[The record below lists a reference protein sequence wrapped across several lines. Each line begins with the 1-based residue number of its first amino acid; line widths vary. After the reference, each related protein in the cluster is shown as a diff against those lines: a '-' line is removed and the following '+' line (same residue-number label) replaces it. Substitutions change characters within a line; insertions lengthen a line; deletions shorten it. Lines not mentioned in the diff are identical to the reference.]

1 VASSG
6 STNFSLTRNDIIQ
19 EALELIGVVAAEESP
34 AAADVTTA
42 DRSLN
47 MMVKGWQAKG
57 INLWRQTEGSLSVT
71 AATASFTMGTG
82 GDYTTARPLR
92 ISSARLSVSSIE
104 TPLQEISREE
114 YFSMPNKTATGRP
127 SIFYYDPQLALG
139 KIYLWPTVATGTT
152 ATLKF
157 TYQRTIE
164 DFDAAGNTPD
174 FPQEWYECLAYNLAA
189 RLAPK
194 FGTTVSPE
202 VAAIALGTLDDLM
215 GWDREP
221 ASVFFQPAEC

>member
-1 VASSG
+1 MSTSG
-6 STNFSLTRNDIIQ
+6 SINYSLTRNDIIQ

-34 AAADVTTA
+34 AAADVATA

-47 MMVKGWQAKG
+47 MMIKGWQAKG
-57 INLWRQTEGSLSVT
+57 INLWRQTEGSLSAT

-82 GDYTTARPLR
+82 GDYPTARPLR

-104 TPLQEISREE
+104 TPLVEMSRQE
-114 YFSMPNKTATGRP
+114 YFDLPNKTSSGRP
-127 SIFYYDPQLALG
+127 SGYYYDPQLTLG
-139 KIYLWPTVATGTT
+139 KIYLWPTVATGIT

-157 TYQRTIE
+157 TYQRTVE
-164 DFDAAGNTPD
+164 DFDAAGDEPD
-174 FPQEWYECLAYNLAA
+174 FPQEWFECLAYNLAA

-194 FGTTVSPE
+194 FGTTTSPE
-202 VAAIALGTLDDLM
+202 VAAIAIASLEDLM

-221 ASVFFQPAEC
+221 ASVYFQPAEW

>member
-1 VASSG
+1 MATSG

-34 AAADVTTA
+34 AAADVATA

-47 MMVKGWQAKG
+47 MMVKGWMAKG
-57 INLWRQTEGSLSVT
+57 INLWRQTEGSL
-71 AATASFTMGTG
+71 AATAGQASFTMGTG

-104 TPLQEISREE
+104 TPLMEMSRQE
-114 YFSMPNKTATGRP
+114 YFDLPLKTSTGRP
-127 SIFYYDPQLALG
+127 SAYYYDPQLSLG
-139 KIYLWPTVATGTT
+139 KIYLWPTVATGVT

-157 TYQRTIE
+157 SYQRTVE
-164 DFDAAGNTPD
+164 DFDAAANTPD
-174 FPQEWYECLAYNLAA
+174 FPQEWFECLAYNLAG

-194 FGTTVSPE
+194 FGATLGPE
-202 VAAIALGTLDDLM
+202 VLAIAISSLDDLM

-221 ASVFFQPAEC
+221 ASVFFQPAEW

>member
-1 VASSG
+1 MATSG
-6 STNFSLTRNDIIQ
+6 SSNYGLTRNDIIQ

-34 AAADVTTA
+34 AAADVATA

-57 INLWRQTEGSLSVT
+57 INLWRQTEGSLT
-71 AATASFTMGTG
+71 ATAGQASFTMGTG

-92 ISSARLSVSSIE
+92 ISSARLSVSNIE
-104 TPLQEISREE
+104 TPLQEMSRQE
-114 YFSMPNKTATGRP
+114 YFDLPLKTSAGRP
-127 SIFYYDPQLALG
+127 CGFYYDPQMSLG

-164 DFDAAGNTPD
+164 DFDAAGDEPD
-174 FPQEWYECLAYNLAA
+174 FPQEWFECLAYNLAG

-194 FGTTVSPE
+194 FGTTLSPE
-202 VAAIALGTLDDLM
+202 ALAIALGSLDDLM

-221 ASVFFQPAEC
+221 ASVYFQPAEW

>member
-1 VASSG
+1 VPTSG
-6 STNFSLTRNDIIQ
+6 SSNYSLTRNDIIQ

-34 AAADVTTA
+34 AAADVATA

-47 MMVKGWQAKG
+47 MMVKGWMAKG

-82 GDYTTARPLR
+82 GNFTTRPLR
-92 ISSARLSVSSIE
+92 VTSARLRVSSID

-127 SIFYYDPQLALG
+127 SCFYFDPQTNLA
-139 KIYLWPTVATGTT
+139 KIYLWPTLASGIT
-152 ATLKF
+152 ATLEF
-157 TYQRTIE
+157 SYIRMTE

-174 FPQEWYECLAYNLAA
+174 FPQEWFEAISYNLAA

-221 ASVFFQPAEC
+221 ASVFFQPAEW

>member
-1 VASSG
+1 MATSG
-6 STNFSLTRNDIIQ
+6 SSNYNLTRNDIIQ
-19 EALELIGVVAAEESP
+19 EALELIGVVAGGETA
-34 AAADVTTA
+34 AAADVSTA

-57 INLWRQTEGSLSVT
+57 INLWRQTEGSFSVT

-82 GDYTTARPLR
+82 GTVAFRPLR
-92 ISSARLSVSSIE
+92 ITSARLSVDSIE
-104 TPLQEISREE
+104 TPLQEMSRDE
-114 YFSMPNKTATGRP
+114 YFSIPLKTSSGRP
-127 SIFYYDPQLALG
+127 TGYYYDPQLSAG
-139 KIYLWPTVATGTT
+139 KIYLWPTVATGVT

-157 TYQRTIE
+157 TYQRSLE
-164 DFDAAGNTPD
+164 DFDAAGDEPD
-174 FPQEWYECLAYNLAA
+174 FPQEWLECLAYNLAV

-194 FGTTVSPE
+194 FGATISQE
-202 VAAIALGTLDDLM
+202 VAGIALESLDDLM

>member
-1 VASSG
+1 VATSG
-6 STNFSLTRNDIIQ
+6 NSNYSLTRNDIIQ

-34 AAADVTTA
+34 AAADVATA

-47 MMVKGWQAKG
+47 MMVKGWAAKG
-57 INLWRQTEGSLSVT
+57 INLWRQTEGSLT
-71 AATASFTMGTG
+71 ATAGQASFTMGTG

-104 TPLQEISREE
+104 TPLTEMSRQE
-114 YFSMPNKTATGRP
+114 YFDLPLKTSTGRP
-127 SIFYYDPQLALG
+127 TGFYYDPQMSLG
-139 KIYLWPTVATGTT
+139 KIYLWPTVATGIT

-164 DFDAAGNTPD
+164 DFDVAGDEPD
-174 FPQEWYECLAYNLAA
+174 FPQEWFECIAYNLAA

-194 FGTTVSPE
+194 FGTTISQE
-202 VAAIALGTLDDLM
+202 VMAIALGTLDDLM

-221 ASVFFQPAEC
+221 ASVFFQPAEW

>member
-1 VASSG
+1 MATSG
-6 STNFSLTRNDIIQ
+6 STDFSITRNEAIQ
-19 EALELIGVVAAEESP
+19 ESLELIGVVAGDETP
-34 AAADVTTA
+34 AAADVATA
-42 DRSLN
+42 ARSLD
-47 MMVKGWQAKG
+47 MMLKSWASKG

-71 AATASFTMGTG
+71 AATASFTMGSG
-82 GDYTTARPLR
+82 GNFTTRPLR
-92 ISSARLSVSSIE
+92 VTSARLRVSSID

-127 SIFYYDPQLALG
+127 SCFYFDPQTNLA
-139 KIYLWPTVATGTT
+139 KIYLWPTLASGIT
-152 ATLKF
+152 ATLEF
-157 TYQRTIE
+157 SYIRMTE
-164 DFDAAGNTPD
+164 DMDAAGDSFDLPV
-174 FPQEWYECLAYNLAA
+174 EWSECICYNLAA

-221 ASVFFQPAEC
+221 ASVYFQPAEW

>member
-1 VASSG
+1 MATSG
-6 STNFSLTRNDIIQ
+6 STNYGLTRNDIIQ

-34 AAADVTTA
+34 AAADVATA

-47 MMVKGWQAKG
+47 MMVKGWMAKG

-92 ISSARLSVSSIE
+92 ITSARISVSGVE
-104 TPLQEISREE
+104 TPLQEMSRQE
-114 YFSMPNKTATGRP
+114 YFDLPLKTSTGRP
-127 SIFYYDPQLALG
+127 CGFYYDPQMSLG
-139 KIYLWPTVATGTT
+139 KIYLWPTVATGVT

-164 DFDAAGNTPD
+164 DFDAAGDEPD
-174 FPQEWYECLAYNLAA
+174 FPQEWFECIAYNLAA

-194 FGTTVSPE
+194 FGTTISQE
-202 VAAIALGTLDDLM
+202 VAAIAIASLDDLM

-221 ASVFFQPAEC
+221 ASVYFQPAEW